1 MFREL
6 PWQIHDHY
14 SERSPSPISRIEVVK
29 IKEVRTMPGD
39 VDLSDDEVRDTDHHI
54 HYEYEDH
61 ACEWERRRRGRPSR
75 SCSCR
80 SHGHQGS
87 PAISQYQYHN
97 ITRVALRI
105 IIGEFDRN
113 VMEGLSLSNVMEGL
127 PLVVSLVIPLVV
139 PLLKLSKSWH
149 YQYWFSQF
157 CHSGGFDNKGA

>member
-1 MFREL
+1 MPVNESAEGAAVL
-6 PWQIHDHY
+6 PGAAHVAH
-14 SERSPSPISRIEVVK
+14 
-29 IKEVRTMPGD
+29 M
-39 VDLSDDEVRDTDHHI
+39 DTRV
-54 HYEYEDH
+54 
-61 ACEWERRRRGRPSR
+61 AL
-75 SCSCR
+75 
-80 SHGHQGS
+80 
-87 PAISQYQYHN
+87 QYHN

-105 IIGEFDRN
+105 ILGEFDRN